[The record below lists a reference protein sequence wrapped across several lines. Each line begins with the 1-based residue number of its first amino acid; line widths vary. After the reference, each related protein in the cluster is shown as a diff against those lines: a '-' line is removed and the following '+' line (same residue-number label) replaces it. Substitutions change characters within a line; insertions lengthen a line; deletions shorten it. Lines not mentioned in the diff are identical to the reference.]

1 MVKEITPQ
9 IEEMAGEGTSGLSK
23 GGMKTKLMAAK
34 TATGSG
40 CAMLIAAGSVDHPL
54 TSFDAAKS
62 GTWFAPQMDPQ
73 SARKRWIA
81 SIKPMGEIWVD
92 VGAVTALQKGNSLLP
107 AGVMKIKGQFSRGDA
122 VVIRAPD
129 DREIGRGLSGYS
141 ASEAKAIKGLKSGEI
156 ESVLGYT
163 GRAALIH
170 RNDMA
175 D

>member
-1 MVKEITPQ
+1 
-9 IEEMAGEGTSGLSK
+9 
-23 GGMKTKLMAAK
+23 
-34 TATGSG
+34 
-40 CAMLIAAGSVDHPL
+40 
-54 TSFDAAKS
+54 
-62 GTWFAPQMDPQ
+62 
-73 SARKRWIA
+73 
-81 SIKPMGEIWVD
+81 MGEIWVD
-92 VGAVTALQKGNSLLP
+92 VGAVTALQKGKSLLP
-107 AGVMKIKGQFSRGDA
+107 AGVVKIKGQFSRGDA

>member
-1 MVKEITPQ
+1 
-9 IEEMAGEGTSGLSK
+9 
-23 GGMKTKLMAAK
+23 
-34 TATGSG
+34 
-40 CAMLIAAGSVDHPL
+40 
-54 TSFDAAKS
+54 
-62 GTWFAPQMDPQ
+62 
-73 SARKRWIA
+73 
-81 SIKPMGEIWVD
+81 
-92 VGAVTALQKGNSLLP
+92 
-107 AGVMKIKGQFSRGDA
+107 
-122 VVIRAPD
+122 VIRAPD

>member
-1 MVKEITPQ
+1 M
-9 IEEMAGEGTSGLSK
+9 
-23 GGMKTKLMAAK
+23 
-34 TATGSG
+34 
-40 CAMLIAAGSVDHPL
+40 
-54 TSFDAAKS
+54 
-62 GTWFAPQMDPQ
+62 
-73 SARKRWIA
+73 
-81 SIKPMGEIWVD
+81 WVRLRL
-92 VGAVTALQKGNSLLP
+92 LQKVKAF
-107 AGVMKIKGQFSRGDA
+107 AGRRCEDKGSFSRGDA

-141 ASEAKAIKGLKSGEI
+141 ASEAKAIKGLKSGVI